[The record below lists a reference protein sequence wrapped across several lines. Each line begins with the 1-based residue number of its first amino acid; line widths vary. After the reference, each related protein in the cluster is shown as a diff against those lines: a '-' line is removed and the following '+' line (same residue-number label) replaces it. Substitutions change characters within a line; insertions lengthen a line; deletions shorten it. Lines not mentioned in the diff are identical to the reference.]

1 VIQRAGVQIHQLT
14 PEARPLF
21 IKATEPVRQTFA
33 AKSGELAKRLI
44 EVALGL
50 K

>member
-1 VIQRAGVQIHQLT
+1 LA

-21 IKATEPVRQTFA
+21 IKATEPVRQAFA
-33 AKSGELAKRLI
+33 NKTGELAKKLMEI
-44 EVALGL
+44 ALGL

>member
-1 VIQRAGVQIHQLT
+1 VIRKAGMQIHQLT

-21 IKATEPVRQTFA
+21 IKSTEPVRQAFA
-33 AKSGELAKRLI
+33 TKSGELAKKLI
-44 EVALGL
+44 DLALGI